1 MTLHDA
7 LGQPSPG
14 KRITL
19 SQDGRSV
26 VVGPDPPVTDAGGQ
40 IAFTATNGVEEI
52 VTYTAVD
59 ETDGALPVPGTAVV
73 TFTGAAAGSCV
84 VPPSPADGYTLTSFA
99 NGFAAYPFF
108 YGNVNWGCAGASDP
122 AFDAEGNA
130 YVVHFPTG
138 ALYKFG
144 ANGGSAVAP
153 LATGLGPTLG
163 KPAFGRDGRLY
174 ATHGATTGDFFT
186 GDVVELDPVTGAQLR
201 VLASNLTCPGA
212 LATDPLSGDL
222 FFDDICYGAGSDN
235 ASLFRLTDPG
245 DTDPDR
251 PTEVVTYATL
261 PATPNGKVAF
271 APDGTIYVNVG
282 YLNPQPAIVSV
293 TGTDQPQ
300 PAIITTVPDIWSFYW
315 VNVGA
320 TLPDGGARSLIVL
333 QSGAVGTDL
342 NLIDITTD
350 PVQTTTLA
358 HDIGAGT
365 IGADGCL
372 YTATADTVYRIAPAS
387 GPCDFATTNP
397 SPTLVLTPR
406 NVTPDPTQG
415 SVQTL
420 TVTFDNIVV
429 PADTTVLLQVN
440 GANTQSQLLRTDANG
455 VATFAYRGRFAGDDV
470 VTAYAYTDVAM
481 LTSNVAA

>member
-1 MTLHDA
+1 M
-7 LGQPSPG
+7 
-14 KRITL
+14 
-19 SQDGRSV
+19 
-26 VVGPDPPVTDAGGQ
+26 
-40 IAFTATNGVEEI
+40 
-52 VTYTAVD
+52 
-59 ETDGALPVPGTAVV
+59 
-73 TFTGAAAGSCV
+73 
-84 VPPSPADGYTLTSFA
+84 
-99 NGFAAYPFF
+99 
-108 YGNVNWGCAGASDP
+108 
-122 AFDAEGNA
+122 
-130 YVVHFPTG
+130 HFPTG

-144 ANGGSAVAP
+144 ADGGSAVAP

-455 VATFAYRGRFAGDDV
+455 VATFAYRGLLAGDDV

-481 LTSNVAA
+481 LTSNVARVTWLAGPHESFVNLSGVSGAIANQPVMLSASLLDIAVDPQAAIAGATMSFSVGGESCSGTTNASGVASCSVTLAHSGAYTLIVSYAGSAQHLAASANTLLVVPTDGVDLIFADGFDGD